1 MPARR
6 HPELHAK
13 RGSGMTTFAQR
24 AGVRRGIGSALREV
38 ARAVIETYRHGG
50 RMVVVAPLILG
61 IAVLPEL
68 MQHVAEIHLGMFESA
83 ERFRALAND
92 PLRWG
97 FGYVKL
103 AGFMIAMLA
112 VARFWS
118 VRSVPRTVLVP
129 PATLLRVVA
138 GLIIGFAVAWP
149 FAWLGKQGLSPA
161 INIPLQI
168 VSAVIQGGFL
178 IYVIGALVED
188 ASVTPKRAMTSLLPS
203 AIVLSVLVAVAF
215 APSQALHM
223 ANHKL
228 ALGQPLPIVWML
240 MLFDA
245 LWVGLFAALVG
256 SAMSVGV
263 RTGLTW
269 RGWTVHPSDL
279 NPSDIHVLEGA
290 KRSAGI

>member
-1 MPARR
+1 MIDYA
-6 HPELHAK
+6 EK
-13 RGSGMTTFAQR
+13 
-24 AGVRRGIGSALREV
+24 AGTRRGIGSALRV
-38 ARAVIETYRHGG
+38 VGRAVLETYQHGG
-50 RMVVVAPLILG
+50 RTVVTAPLILG
-61 IAVLPEL
+61 IAVLPEFI
-68 MQHVAEIHLGMFESA
+68 QHVAEIHLGMFDSA
-83 ERFRALAND
+83 GRFRALAND

-103 AGFMIAMLA
+103 VGFMIAMLA

-118 VRSVPRTVLVP
+118 VRSIPRTLLVP
-129 PATLLRVVA
+129 PATLLRVAA

-149 FAWLGKQGLSPA
+149 FAWLGKQGLSPV

-168 VSAVIQGGFL
+168 VSGVIQGGFL

-188 ASVTPKRAMTSLLPS
+188 VSVTPKRAMTSLLPA
-203 AIVLSVLVAVAF
+203 AIMLSVLVAVAF

-228 ALGQPLPIVWML
+228 ALGRPLPIVWML

-256 SAMSVGV
+256 SAMFVGV

-279 NPSDIHVLEGA
+279 NPSNVNTPEGA
-290 KRSAGI
+290 KRSAVI

>member
-1 MPARR
+1 MID
-6 HPELHAK
+6 HAEK
-13 RGSGMTTFAQR
+13 
-24 AGVRRGIGSALREV
+24 AGTRRGIESALRGV
-38 ARAVIETYRHGG
+38 GLAVLETYQHGG
-50 RMVVVAPLILG
+50 RTVVTAPLILG
-61 IAVLPEL
+61 IAVLPEFI
-68 MQHVAEIHLGMFESA
+68 QHVAEIHLGMFDSA

-103 AGFMIAMLA
+103 VGFMIAMLA

-118 VRSVPRTVLVP
+118 VRSIPRTLLVP
-129 PATLLRVVA
+129 PATLLRVAA

-149 FAWLGKQGLSPA
+149 FGWLGKQGLSPV

-188 ASVTPKRAMTSLLPS
+188 VSVTPKRAMTSLLPA
-203 AIVLSVLVAVAF
+203 AIMLSVLVAVAF

-228 ALGQPLPIVWML
+228 ALGRPLPIVWML

-256 SAMSVGV
+256 SAMFVGV

-279 NPSDIHVLEGA
+279 NPSNVHTPEGA
-290 KRSAGI
+290 KRGAVI

>member
-1 MPARR
+1 
-6 HPELHAK
+6 
-13 RGSGMTTFAQR
+13 MT
-24 AGVRRGIGSALREV
+24 
-38 ARAVIETYRHGG
+38 
-50 RMVVVAPLILG
+50 APLILG

-68 MQHVAEIHLGMFESA
+68 MQHVAEIHLGMFDSA
-83 ERFRALAND
+83 GRFRALAND

-103 AGFMIAMLA
+103 VGFMIAMLA

-118 VRSVPRTVLVP
+118 VRSIPRTLLVP
-129 PATLLRVVA
+129 PATLLRVAA

-149 FAWLGKQGLSPA
+149 FGWLGKQGLSPV

-188 ASVTPKRAMTSLLPS
+188 VSVTPKRAMTSLLPA
-203 AIVLSVLVAVAF
+203 AI
-215 APSQALHM
+215 
-223 ANHKL
+223 
-228 ALGQPLPIVWML
+228 

-256 SAMSVGV
+256 SAMFVGV

-279 NPSDIHVLEGA
+279 NPSNVHTPEGA
-290 KRSAGI
+290 KRGAVI